1 MVEVAVQRG
10 DAHLGVAVHVTVP
23 DKAPAKHEYV
33 PAPVWTYAGVL
44 HVGVHDI
51 PLGRLDVQLPKAP
64 FSGAVIVHGL
74 ALHTAVSV
82 ASPPPSALQYRE
94 PESVYPLLHVG

>member
-1 MVEVAVQRG
+1 MVVEVAVQRG
-10 DAHLGVAVHVTVP
+10 DAHLGVALHVTVP

-51 PLGRLDVQLPKAP
+51 PLGRLDVHVPKAL
-64 FSGAVIVHGL
+64 FAGAVIVHGL

-82 ASPPPSALQYRE
+82 RLAPS
-94 PESVYPLLHVG
+94 